1 MRPGALRRAVLILA
15 FAVGMPA
22 HANAGTP
29 ELFDIR
35 FQSSL
40 LSQFFKQPVE
50 IGASVL
56 LPDSYYKEPS
66 RRYPVI
72 YVVPAFEGTDVVSES
87 IELDWKRPMRALGKE
102 FIVVILQAMMNI
114 DGESVHTQF
123 ADSPTNGPIGATH

>member
-1 MRPGALRRAVLILA
+1 MRPGALRRAVLTLA

-72 YVVPAFEGTDVVSES
+72 YVVPAFEGTDVVSEY
-87 IELDWKRPMRALGKE
+87 RARLETPDAGARE
-102 FIVVILQAMMNI
+102 R
-114 DGESVHTQF
+114 VHRRYLTG
-123 ADSPTNGPIGATH
+123 DDEY